1 MTIVGTAPLEIG
13 LPNDFRLSH
22 AEWWNEDSR
31 FVLIRFFE
39 HGTLAELGLRFDL
52 DKKAFLDDTG
62 SLETDRAL
70 REQSLLVWEAVAGV
84 RTAAA
89 DAQKPDKRPKAR
101 SSRPSMQEG

>member
-1 MTIVGTAPLEIG
+1 
-13 LPNDFRLSH
+13 
-22 AEWWNEDSR
+22 
-31 FVLIRFFE
+31 
-39 HGTLAELGLRFDL
+39 
-52 DKKAFLDDTG
+52 
-62 SLETDRAL
+62 L